1 MQIKHDDAQEH
12 EFQIAP
18 MVDVVFM
25 LIIFFML
32 STVMVSKEDM
42 ELPFSLANPPGPDDR
57 VPITPI
63 ELAIRED
70 GTVLFNELEVGR
82 PDDSQLSELQLRL
95 ESAIRLFGTGQPV
108 ILSPAPSTCHRR
120 VVEVVDCCATARVQA
135 LSFAR

>member
-1 MQIKHDDAQEH
+1 MQIKHDEAQEH

-32 STVMVSKEDM
+32 SAAMVSKGNRV
-42 ELPFSLANPPGPDDR
+42 LPFSLSHPPPTDETR
-57 VPITPI
+57 PTPI
-63 ELAIRED
+63 ELAIRAD
-70 GTVLFNELEVGR
+70 GTVLFNELEVGK
-82 PDDSQLSELQLRL
+82 PGDSRLSELQLRL
-95 ESAIRLFGTGQPV
+95 EKAIRLFGDGQPV
-108 ILSPAPSTCHRR
+108 ILSPAPSVCHRR

>member
-32 STVMVSKEDM
+32 SAAMALEENK
-42 ELPFSLANPPGPDDR
+42 ELPFSLANPPPKDER
-57 VPITPI
+57 LLLPI

-70 GTVLFNELEVGR
+70 GTVLFNELEVGK
-82 PDDSQLSELQLRL
+82 PNDSRLRELQLRL
-95 ESAIRLFGTGQPV
+95 ESAIRLFGDGQPV
-108 ILSPAPSTCHRR
+108 IIEPAPSICHRR